1 MSPFMSIVAIYCKG
15 TFNTWPKIKTFAA
28 SFRFATCTKHVYE
41 KKITAVMAPLVL
53 DLRFKPLTDSIR
65 YVDNTYVTLYQEIDI
80 MLLFFFG
87 LLVIHIWRKFLLT
100 FFYHS
105 LPVFTF
111 FLLPLKIKIVF
122 YWFAEVSTVIPMVQK
137 CPKNQ
142 KWWFATPIQYIFFA
156 YQ

>member
-65 YVDNTYVTLYQEIDI
+65 YVDNTYVIDTI
-80 MLLFFFG
+80 QD
-87 LLVIHIWRKFLLT
+87 FLCKLGMKPRMQ
-100 FFYHS
+100 
-105 LPVFTF
+105 L
-111 FLLPLKIKIVF
+111 
-122 YWFAEVSTVIPMVQK
+122 
-137 CPKNQ
+137 
-142 KWWFATPIQYIFFA
+142 
-156 YQ
+156 